1 MPYIKQDKR
10 DILDPAI
17 AELFTLLINL
27 QLDDE
32 SNNMEGNMNYIFT
45 KLLKQCYGDSY
56 GEINDAL
63 GVLSAVQLEFY
74 RRVAAPYEDQKIY
87 DNGDVEKIN
96 PHGAVD
102 KQP

>member
-10 DILDPAI
+10 DVLDPAI

-27 QLDDE
+27 QLNTE
-32 SNNMEGNMNYIFT
+32 SNNMEGNMNYVFT
-45 KLLKQCYGDSY
+45 KLLKQCYGESY

-63 GVLSAVQLEFY
+63 GVISAVQLEFF

-87 DNGDVEKIN
+87 DNGDV
-96 PHGAVD
+96 D
-102 KQP
+102 KLS